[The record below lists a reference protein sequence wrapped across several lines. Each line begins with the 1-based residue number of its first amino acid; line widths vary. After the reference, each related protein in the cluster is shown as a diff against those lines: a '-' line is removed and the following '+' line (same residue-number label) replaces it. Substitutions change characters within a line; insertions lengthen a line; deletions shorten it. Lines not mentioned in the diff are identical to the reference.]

1 MSLNDPRAAAARSIR
16 AVSAGESLERA
27 LDAYRDHPEQALIFE
42 LCYGV
47 LRHWFSLS
55 EWLDSQLRKP
65 LRKKDLDVY
74 CLMLVGTY
82 QLQYSAIANY
92 AAVNLAVEAAR
103 HLGKGWACGL
113 VNSVL
118 RTPKKSVEPSIEARF
133 EAPTWLIQSIQ
144 RHYPE
149 WADKIL
155 QANNTRAPMTLRVN
169 RNRQT
174 AESFAQVLG
183 NQGIPTVPGNLANS
197 LSLATPQAANTIPGY
212 SDGWFTV
219 QDEASQRVIQLL
231 APQPSARVL
240 DACAAPGIKAL
251 QLLEAHQDIDLTAI
265 DMDATRSSFGENES
279 LRLGLPFKLRAADAT
294 QQDWWD
300 GVLFDSILIDA
311 PCTGTGTL
319 RRKPDIKVHRTHEDV
334 IRLQRRQQ
342 DLLCNLWHMLASG
355 GTLLYSTCSIL
366 PDENDS
372 VIRHF
377 LDQAADAVTAPIS
390 ANWGHATRYGRQSLP
405 EEGGADG
412 FFYSRITKL

>member
-1 MSLNDPRAAAARSIR
+1 MSLDDPRAAAARTIR

-27 LDAYRDHPEQALIFE
+27 LDAYRDHSERALIFE
-42 LCYGV
+42 LSYGV

-74 CLMLVGTY
+74 CLILVGRY
-82 QLQYSAIANY
+82 QLQNSSIANY
-92 AAVNLAVEAAR
+92 AAVNLTVEAAR
-103 HLGKGWACGL
+103 QLDKSWACGL
-113 VNSVL
+113 VNAVL
-118 RTPKKSVEPSIEARF
+118 RTPKKSVQPSIEARF
-133 EAPTWLIQSIQ
+133 EAPSWLIQSIQ

-149 WADKIL
+149 SAEKIL
-155 QANNTRAPMTLRVN
+155 HANNTRAPMTLRVN

-174 AESFAQVLG
+174 AESLAHVLR
-183 NQGIPTVPGNLANS
+183 NHGIATVPGNLANS

-212 SDGWFTV
+212 NEGWFTV
-219 QDEASQRVIQLL
+219 QDEASQRVIEVL

-251 QLLEAHQDIDLTAI
+251 QLLEAHPDIDLTAVDI
-265 DMDATRSSFGENES
+265 DATRIPFGENES
-279 LRLGLPFKLRAADAT
+279 LRLGLPLKLHAADAI
-294 QQDWWD
+294 QQDWWN

-319 RRKPDIKVHRTHEDV
+319 RRKPDIKMHRTPEDV
-334 IRLQRRQQ
+334 VLLQSGQRN
-342 DLLCNLWHMLASG
+342 LLCNLWRMLASG

-372 VIRHF
+372 VIQHF
-377 LDQAADAVTAPIS
+377 LDQTADAVTEPIS
-390 ANWGHATRYGRQSLP
+390 ANWGHATRFGRQSLP

-412 FFYSRITKL
+412 FFYSRIAKL